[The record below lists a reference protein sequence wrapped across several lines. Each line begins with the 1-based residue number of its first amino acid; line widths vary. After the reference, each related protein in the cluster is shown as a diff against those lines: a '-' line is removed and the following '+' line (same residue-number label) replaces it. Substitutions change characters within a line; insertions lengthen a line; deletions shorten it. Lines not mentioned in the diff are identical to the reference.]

1 MTSPASNSTHTNAKR
16 LDERAALF
24 TQLYV
29 GPSFRETASH
39 LLRQSLREQ
48 YPALEIDPDIAMVGT
63 PTWQLI
69 GDEIVAGATQ
79 YQALSDILAIQ
90 AVLAEP
96 VLYIE
101 GEHFLTLQPIV
112 EPAVHLPV
120 RMCELAKSLNLLA
133 PVMLRA
139 FEQQL
144 VDYWNQTNGNGPH
157 WHELS
162 SALRAVWNVETLDDW
177 SAIECAMARTLFA
190 HPDKADRKG
199 KDPYQLK
206 AYLIDIDRIDAEQV
220 THQNEVVIAVLLG
233 EHEGKTSILMHSL
246 LKGYERFP
254 SLEQLGKSLPA
265 HLPASVSKQ
274 EIQWRLYEPEGDF
287 FDQQACAM
295 VSVLVE
301 AVGDIDFSDLRHTH
315 TADVAVGTPPAVV
328 PFATVKGPGL
338 AWYQQQLPQWLK
350 NASSADQ
357 NFYARHL
364 KDLAAL
370 HNQNAGRSYLDDIP
384 SIQAYALKMTKAQ
397 MLKDHPDSAHV
408 ALEKIHLEVKS
419 PVIWGTFVVPGQFD
433 TRTFSVAELALQ
445 NLIALPT
452 GNRALK
458 TRNGFNLPEWLD
470 ADYFVSLVTAA
481 DIGSTYPALIKE
493 KLQDDP
499 QESPRRQT
507 LYSQHLRIQLPMQA
521 LQAKINGQEG
531 IDERGY
537 RYVAAVLQDEASDR
551 RVDGQTIVL
560 RPLAFRPLR
569 RTNTS
574 LDSVANM
581 YVIGPDDPVAG
592 PCLLYHPLFTPSLM
606 QFPSPANLLYA
617 ISKSSS
623 LRESVLAWLPDAVR
637 NDYANYVF
645 PGALPSPWQ
654 VADYLVEPDKLWTM
668 SGPMAL
674 GEQVLSGDRLA
685 TLFEANADALV
696 ELADRQSV
704 SNAESRWA
712 TFKHAGWL
720 IFNLVLPFVG
730 RGVGTAAWIWQVV
743 DQLQAFVE
751 AQEQGDK
758 QAEWSALTDV
768 LLNLGMAI
776 TLHVASRNHRPGYPG
791 KSRPTLPE
799 ATTAKEVTVK
809 QRQSPAQALPS
820 KDSPH
825 LHISGAI
832 KRAPGELGTLLD
844 TFKVSKPEGLGSAE
858 TAEGQ
863 YQHLYHQAQKYYAPV
878 GERWFEVSADEDQTV
893 VILDPKTP
901 GRTGPALIH
910 NARGQWFID
919 TRLRLRGGGPKRQ
932 QKRSKSEADSKAAQA
947 QRRLSQFEHDKTA
960 AQLQVQQAR
969 EAMDDPQASTSAET
983 RRETYLQK
991 LEAQRNNY
999 ETALQQL
1006 KVLNVF
1012 APTASYQEQAVRYV
1026 GAQLDLTET
1035 AIREAQVAFTPRLKS
1050 VLDQIEHQISHPQD
1064 RHIDDAR
1071 AMTEMSQDMIERL
1084 NYIESRFAQLKALGE
1099 TGFKVIREH
1108 RKSLPIYTVRDLR
1121 ALQVTMARNL
1131 CVDDSSTATAPDAW
1145 NAIDRIIDNADL
1157 SIQTLHEALLERSES
1172 RLDERIETLGSLVE
1186 QFNILDERLQDFPQ
1200 EFTDVALTTPL
1211 ARLREKIRNFYNETV
1226 GHLALLHND
1235 RETLRGRPTP
1245 PPTPPKARKKVINT
1259 RYNGVLI
1266 GEPRLSAT
1274 GDDTGLVDIRSP
1286 LNQQLMATFH
1296 EKPAGVWVQHV
1307 SPVETPPATAVDI
1320 ATRVN
1325 QAQDL
1330 LDGLETFK
1338 QHAAEQAAKPER
1350 SAIGIELLYHQHAQK
1365 LEQAGVDIEQALTA
1379 GNATESSQNSA
1390 ALVDKQLSD
1399 AVRELYSEA
1408 RRQKALLIKKH
1419 PPTVQGLEWLMQ
1431 HDEVVIKK
1439 TVKRRRLKSPEN
1451 DYLDEYSISN
1461 RSDHSVLWY
1470 AHFHYSTDWVRA
1482 KSFLRARLKTPQEQA
1497 RGAQADTLNGL
1508 SEKQKTAVYLSEINL
1523 EQARR
1528 LFFNVK

>member
-69 GDEIVAGATQ
+69 GDEIVAGPTH
-79 YQALSDILAIQ
+79 YQALSEILAIQ
-90 AVLAEP
+90 AVVAEP
-96 VLYIE
+96 ALYIE
-101 GEHFLTLQPIV
+101 GEHFLTQQPIV
-112 EPAVHLPV
+112 EPALHLPV
-120 RMCELAKSLNLLA
+120 RICELAKTLNLLA

-139 FEQQL
+139 FQQQL
-144 VDYWNQTNGNGPH
+144 VAYWNQTNGNGPH

-162 SALRAVWNVETLDDW
+162 SKLRAVWNVETADDW
-177 SAIECAMARTLFA
+177 SATECAMARTLFA

-199 KDPYQLK
+199 KDPYSLK
-206 AYLIDIDRIDAEQV
+206 ACLIEIGRVDPEQV
-220 THQNEVVIAVLLG
+220 VHHNEVVIAVLRG
-233 EHEGKTSILMHSL
+233 EHEGRTSILMHSL
-246 LKGYERFP
+246 LKGYEKFP
-254 SLEQLGKSLPA
+254 SLEQLGHSLPA
-265 HLPASVSKQ
+265 HVPAASSKQ
-274 EIQWRLYEPEGDF
+274 EIQWRLYEPDGDF
-287 FDQQACAM
+287 FDQQACAI

-301 AVGDIDFSDLRHTH
+301 AVGDIDFSDLRKTRN
-315 TADVAVGTPPAVV
+315 TDVALGTPPAVV
-328 PFATVKGPGL
+328 PLATDKSPDL
-338 AWYQQQLPQWLK
+338 MWYQNRLPDWLM
-350 NASSADQ
+350 NASNADQ
-357 NFYARHL
+357 NFFARHL

-384 SIQAYALKMTKAQ
+384 AIEAYALKMTKAQ
-397 MLKDHPDSAHV
+397 MLKEHPDSANV
-408 ALEKIHLEVKS
+408 PLDKIRLEVRS
-419 PVIWGTFVVPGQFD
+419 SVIWGAFVVPGQFD
-433 TRTFSVAELALQ
+433 TSTFSVAELALQ

-452 GNRALK
+452 GNRSLK
-458 TRNGFNLPEWLD
+458 TQNGFNLPEWLD
-470 ADYFVSLVTAA
+470 ADYFVSMVTAA

-493 KLQDDP
+493 KLLDDP
-499 QESPRRQT
+499 QESSRRQT

-521 LQAKINGQEG
+521 LQAKINRQEG

-537 RYVAAVLQDEASDR
+537 RYVAAVLQDETTDR

-560 RPLAFRPLR
+560 RRLAFRPLR
-569 RTNTS
+569 RTDAS
-574 LDSVANM
+574 LDEVANM
-581 YVIGPDDPVAG
+581 YVIGPDDWAAG
-592 PCLLYHPLFTPSLM
+592 PCLLYRPLFTPSLM
-606 QFPSPANLLYA
+606 QFPSPANLLYT
-617 ISKSSS
+617 ISQSSS

-674 GEQVLSGDRLA
+674 GEQILSGDRLA
-685 TLFEANADALV
+685 TLFEANANALI

-730 RGVGTAAWIWQVV
+730 RSAGTAAWIWQVV
-743 DQLQAFVE
+743 DQLQNFVE
-751 AQEQGDK
+751 AQEHGDK

-776 TLHVASRNHRPGYPG
+776 TLHVASRSHRPGYPR
-791 KSRPTLPE
+791 KARPTLAKVTP
-799 ATTAKEVTVK
+799 AKEVTVK
-809 QRQSPAQALPS
+809 QLLPLGEALPT
-820 KDSPH
+820 KHSPH

-832 KRAPGELGTLLD
+832 KRAPGELGVLLD
-844 TFKVSKPEGLGSAE
+844 SFKVSKPKDLGAAE
-858 TAEGQ
+858 TAQGQ

-878 GERWFEVSADEDQTV
+878 GDRWFEVSADEDETV
-893 VILDPKTP
+893 IIIDPKTP
-901 GRTGPALIH
+901 ERTGPALIH
-910 NARGQWFID
+910 NAQGQWFID

-932 QKRSKSEADSKAAQA
+932 QQRSKSEAEIKVAQA
-947 QRRLSQFEHDKTA
+947 QRRLSQFENDKAA
-960 AQLQVQQAR
+960 AQLEVQQAR
-969 EAMDDPQASTSAET
+969 MAMDDPTASTSAET
-983 RRETYLQK
+983 RRQTYLQK
-991 LEAQRNNY
+991 LQAQRNNY

-1006 KVLNVF
+1006 KILNIF
-1012 APTASYQEQAVRYV
+1012 APTANYREQAVRYV

-1035 AIREAQVAFTPRLKS
+1035 RIRETQVTFTPKLKT
-1050 VLDQIEHQISHPQD
+1050 VLEQIEHQISHPQD
-1064 RHIDDAR
+1064 RNIDDAQ
-1071 AMTEMSQDMIERL
+1071 AMTTMSQDMIEHL
-1084 NYIESRFAQLKALGE
+1084 NYVESRFTQLRAMGE

-1108 RKSLPIYTVRDLR
+1108 RKSLPVYTARHLR
-1121 ALQVTMARNL
+1121 ALQVTIARNL
-1131 CVDDSSTATAPDAW
+1131 CVDSATTTQDAW
-1145 NAIDRIIDNADL
+1145 NAIDHIVDNADL
-1157 SIQTLHEALLERSES
+1157 SIQTLHETLLERSES

-1200 EFTDVALTTPL
+1200 EFTDVALTSPL
-1211 ARLREKIRNFYNETV
+1211 ARLREKIRGFYNETV
-1226 GHLALLHND
+1226 GHLELLHND

-1245 PPTPPKARKKVINT
+1245 APTPPKPQKKVINT

-1274 GDDTGLVDIRSP
+1274 GNETGLVDIRSP
-1286 LNQQLMATFH
+1286 LNQQVMATFH
-1296 EKPAGVWVQHV
+1296 EKTAGVWVQHV
-1307 SPVETPPATAVDI
+1307 SPVEAPPATAVDI
-1320 ATRVN
+1320 ATCVN

-1330 LDGLETFK
+1330 LDGLESFK
-1338 QHAAEQAAKPER
+1338 QRADEQAAKPER
-1350 SAIGIELLYHQHAQK
+1350 SAIGIELLYHLHAQK
-1365 LEQAGVDIEQALTA
+1365 LEQASANIEQALTA
-1379 GNATESSQNSA
+1379 GNITDSRQASA
-1390 ALVDKQLSD
+1390 AVVNKQLSD
-1399 AVRELYSEA
+1399 AAQGLYSEA
-1408 RRQKALLIKKH
+1408 RRYKSLLIKKH
-1419 PPTVQGLEWLMQ
+1419 PPTVQGLEWLLQ
-1431 HDEVVIKK
+1431 NDEIVIKK
-1439 TVKRRRLKSPEN
+1439 TVKRRRLKSPES
-1451 DYLDEYSISN
+1451 DYLDEYTISN
-1461 RSDHSVLWY
+1461 RNDHSVLWY